1 MALQPHLRYRSVP
14 SGAPI
19 APAIRDSFN
28 QSDRLPRCLDI
39 GRIEINP
46 DPLEQSIPAV
56 AFDSEKG
63 AKNRAMPA
71 SPIETG
77 KLHGI
82 NPQACFAEVLTKPLN
97 KWPNCRLGQLLPWA
111 RTPKHYDPSIP
122 DRDGAH
128 APLTVLR

>member
-1 MALQPHLRYRSVP
+1 MDVALQPHLRYRSVP

-46 DPLEQSIPAV
+46 DPFDQCIPAV

-71 SPIETG
+71 SPVETG

-97 KWPNCRLGQLLPWA
+97 K
-111 RTPKHYDPSIP
+111 
-122 DRDGAH
+122 
-128 APLTVLR
+128 